1 MSTTNSIIENDKIKE
16 GYDQFSE
23 LPISDLTKI
32 KKEEEEPVVN
42 ENISQN
48 NELFQSGVISMQ
60 FMKMEDERNE
70 WNINDR
76 RGNRMNIQ
84 CNENINE
91 NNEHVNADNRNI
103 NNYELNKY
111 GMHILGTNEEIS
123 ETINEIE
130 HTESISDK
138 LRNKILTLLKK
149 PHPDIDRYFNEK
161 KKKKNNRNKP
171 KMTEN
176 QKNNEIINKRA
187 DIIMKCIIDSL
198 RTQLYDPVNTSIEK
212 DALRK
217 VLISLS
223 SIKYSDY
230 QINTNLHI
238 NKSYTKTVKD
248 IDSKLDFIMQIL
260 QY

>member
-1 MSTTNSIIENDKIKE
+1 MKG
-16 GYDQFSE
+16 GYDRFSE
-23 LPISDLTKI
+23 LPILDLTKI
-32 KKEEEEPVVN
+32 KKEQEEPVVN
-42 ENISQN
+42 ETISRN
-48 NELFQSGVISMQ
+48 NELFQSGVIPMQ
-60 FMKMEDERNE
+60 FIKMENDRNE

-76 RGNRMNIQ
+76 RGNGMNVQ
-84 CNENINE
+84 YNENNNA
-91 NNEHVNADNRNI
+91 NNEHVNADNRNN
-103 NNYELNKY
+103 NNYELNQY

-130 HTESISDK
+130 HTEGINDQ

-149 PHPDIDRYFNEK
+149 PHPDIDRYFDEK
-161 KKKKNNRNKP
+161 KKKKRNRNKP
-171 KMTEN
+171 KMTEK
-176 QKNNEIINKRA
+176 QKSNEIINKRA
-187 DIIMKCIIDSL
+187 DTIMKCIIDSL

-223 SIKYSDY
+223 SIKYSDCG
-230 QINTNLHI
+230 INTNLHI
-238 NKSYTKTVKD
+238 QNCFTKTVKD